1 MLLILWYFPNLSFNK
16 KFLLV
21 LVLPILGQYYL
32 LHCSHF
38 SRYASKFAFTKI
50 SDCIYRVFRVIATSN
65 SSIILLYFHFIYI
78 VPFSVL
84 TFFIS
89 LPHFHFFSASYFI
102 LLLIFVNF
110 TWAYHYE
117 TSNQHNYGLCCQNN
131 RFIVTSHWQTLKK
144 WHGLSL
150 IMLCI
155 CYLHDLWTE
164 KLIVKFIL
172 YATTHT

>member
-1 MLLILWYFPNLSFNK
+1 M
-16 KFLLV
+16 

-65 SSIILLYFHFIYI
+65 SSIILLYFHFHFIYI

-89 LPHFHFFSASYFI
+89 LPHFHFFSANYFI

-117 TSNQHNYGLCCQNN
+117 TSNQHNYGFCCQNN
-131 RFIVTSHWQTLKK
+131 RFIVTSHWQTLKEVAWLVTDHVVHLLFTWFVDWK
-144 WHGLSL
+144 ANSEVYTLCNYSHL
-150 IMLCI
+150 I
-155 CYLHDLWTE
+155 
-164 KLIVKFIL
+164 
-172 YATTHT
+172 